1 MEEKKV
7 YETSEIEI
15 IEFDSEDIITSSDNT
30 LPKEPITENSRIP
43 SILQRNIE
51 KQNSRGTKPW
61 EFSNLL
67 YRLVQTNS
75 DLLAIIRQRVRP
87 GQ

>member
-1 MEEKKV
+1 MRGENALLTKQLV
-7 YETSEIEI
+7 YYSENMHTIIFPGQVVVIE
-15 IEFDSEDIITSSDNT
+15 
-30 LPKEPITENSRIP
+30 ENSLFNNFDVHRTVFGASVKRIP

-67 YRLVQTNS
+67 VS
-75 DLLAIIRQRVRP
+75 VK
-87 GQ
+87 

>member
-30 LPKEPITENSRIP
+30 LPKEPITENS
-43 SILQRNIE
+43 L
-51 KQNSRGTKPW
+51 
-61 EFSNLL
+61 
-67 YRLVQTNS
+67 
-75 DLLAIIRQRVRP
+75 
-87 GQ
+87 